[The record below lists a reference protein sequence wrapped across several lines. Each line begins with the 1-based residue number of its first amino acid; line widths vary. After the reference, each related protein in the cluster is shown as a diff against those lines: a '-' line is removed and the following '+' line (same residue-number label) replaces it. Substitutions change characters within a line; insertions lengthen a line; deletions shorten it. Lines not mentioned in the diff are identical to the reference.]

1 MIPKPKYIENILE
14 ITKYGKG
21 FICCDVICE
30 CGSRHFICYK
40 NVLIK
45 SKEQKEYE
53 KQLIKFFSK
62 YNSFTTTT
70 ENGVR
75 YLCGLKGIFS
85 NKVVDKMESKSFD
98 CTEIIKVK
106 CAHCGKEFILFDS
119 RFHGYDAVIP
129 ERDNKY
135 DNVEYLFK
143 QIKWKNDEDGI
154 ATFSIKIDNDDT
166 LEEFINNAYETD
178 LETYSNSFG
187 SIIINAKNVKTNTKK
202 TIVNLET
209 E

>member
-14 ITKYGKG
+14 ITKSGKG
-21 FICCDVICE
+21 FIYCDVICE
-30 CGSRHFICYK
+30 CGSKHFVGYK
-40 NVLIK
+40 NVLSK
-45 SKEQKEYE
+45 SKEQIEYE
-53 KQLIKFFSK
+53 KQLSKFFSK
-62 YNSFTTTT
+62 YNSFSSAT

-75 YLCGLKGIFS
+75 YLCGMKGIFS
-85 NKVVDKMESKSFD
+85 NKVVDKIESKSFD

-106 CAHCGKEFILFDS
+106 CVHCGKEFILFDS

-135 DNVEYLFK
+135 DNVEYSFR
-143 QIKWKNDEDGI
+143 QIKWKKDEEGI
-154 ATFSIKIDNDDT
+154 ATYSIKIDNDDS
-166 LEEFINNAYETD
+166 LEEFINNAYEAD

-187 SIIINAKNVKTNTKK
+187 SIIINAKNVKTSAKK
-202 TIVNLET
+202 TILNLET